1 MFVFHVYLIYHR
13 QYYVKIL
20 KIVNEFQINYNIL
33 LIIKVNIY
41 KYSKVWQSIEYNIYQ
56 NTIYIII
63 DINNSLSKYAYISI
77 M

>member
-1 MFVFHVYLIYHR
+1 M
-13 QYYVKIL
+13 
-20 KIVNEFQINYNIL
+20 
-33 LIIKVNIY
+33 KVNIY